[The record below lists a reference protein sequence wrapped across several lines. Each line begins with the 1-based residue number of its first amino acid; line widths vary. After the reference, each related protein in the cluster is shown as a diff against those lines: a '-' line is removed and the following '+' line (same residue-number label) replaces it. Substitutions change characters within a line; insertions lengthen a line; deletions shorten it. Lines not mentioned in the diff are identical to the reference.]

1 MEETTEIRKT
11 EQMPAEK
18 PDEKPKKKKL
28 SKKKIA
34 LFVAAAL
41 ILVPLG
47 SCVYGALTYKPTL
60 NGTAASMGEI
70 RSTVSFSANVAG
82 DGREKYPVSET
93 TEVEKV
99 YFEAGDSVQAGDLIV
114 KFDNSS
120 AVDAYKKAT
129 INYETARL
137 QLNETEKDYW
147 ELKEDLDECIED
159 IEFYKEKWKDYEDSS
174 DPDDVALYNNYFS
187 KWEAAKTQ
195 KETLEKQIP
204 SADYIKI
211 QQLNFEL
218 TQMNLDEAEE
228 TYNNLPQDIY
238 AQHDGVIESIG
249 VTDYGTAA
257 KGTVAVSILTAES
270 NTVEFNIGRYDIGD
284 IQVGQKATA
293 TIGGVE
299 YTGTVTHI
307 DSVAKDDSVRAEVT
321 LDNADGVV
329 PGISAELDIETYF
342 NENCLTIPIEA
353 SKTDRTGDYCYV
365 ARDNGDGTYRPE
377 KVYIATGNS
386 SLTDVEVLE
395 GLNEGDIVITNPPA
409 NIDSMTSASLI
420 LA

>member
-1 MEETTEIRKT
+1 
-11 EQMPAEK
+11 
-18 PDEKPKKKKL
+18 
-28 SKKKIA
+28 
-34 LFVAAAL
+34 
-41 ILVPLG
+41 
-47 SCVYGALTYKPTL
+47 
-60 NGTAASMGEI
+60 MGEI
-70 RSTVSFSANVAG
+70 RTTVSFSANVAG
-82 DGREKYPVSET
+82 DGLEKYPIPET

-99 YFEAGDSVQAGDLIV
+99 YFEVGDSVKAGDLIV
-114 KFDNSS
+114 KFDNSD

-147 ELKEDLDECIED
+147 DLKEDLDDCIED
-159 IEFYKEKWKDYEDSS
+159 IEFYKEKWKDYEDYETIGNTT
-174 DPDDVALYNNYFS
+174 DEDLIEANRLYNNYFS
-187 KWEAAKTQ
+187 KWEAAKDQ
-195 KETLEKQIP
+195 KEALEKQIP

-218 TQMNLDEAEE
+218 TKMTLDEAEDV
-228 TYNNLPQDIY
+228 YNNLPQDIY
-238 AQHDGVIESIG
+238 AQHDGVIETIG

-257 KGTVAVSILTAES
+257 KGTVAVSILTSES

-299 YTGTVTHI
+299 YPGTVTHI
-307 DSVAKDDSVRAEVT
+307 DSVAKDDSVHAEVT
-321 LDNADGVV
+321 LDNPEGVV
-329 PGISAELDIETYF
+329 PGISAELDIETYL

-377 KVYIATGNS
+377 KVYITTGNS
-386 SLTDVEVLE
+386 SLTSVEVLE

-409 NIDSMTSASLI
+409 NIENMTSASLI